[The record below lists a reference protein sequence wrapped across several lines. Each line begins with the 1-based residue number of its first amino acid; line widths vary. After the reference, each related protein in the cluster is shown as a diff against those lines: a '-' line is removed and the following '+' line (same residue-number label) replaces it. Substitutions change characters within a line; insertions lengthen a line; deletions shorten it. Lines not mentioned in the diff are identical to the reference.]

1 MIGAS
6 LQCLQYQLSAVQLTV
21 EMFSFGDLWIVFL
34 MCRETILVECSM
46 MKLDTELD
54 YNCDML
60 GVIKMPL
67 EITVIVLG
75 TAE

>member
-1 MIGAS
+1 
-6 LQCLQYQLSAVQLTV
+6 
-21 EMFSFGDLWIVFL
+21 
-34 MCRETILVECSM
+34 M
-46 MKLDTELD
+46 MKLDKELD

-60 GVIKMPL
+60 GVIKMPW